1 MDRILNRTVQT
12 AQIATTLGTEI
23 LTDLEYA
30 DDVAPLSE
38 MLAVLIT
45 AKGIMHEKASL
56 FGMEINW
63 SKTKIQAVGI
73 QDCPITVQVV
83 GNDVEVV
90 ERFTYFGTQIS
101 KDGSCE
107 SEISRHIAITRDCQ
121 SPAAPYLAFEHHGYD
136 QGTAAERVCAPS
148 PPLRS

>member
-1 MDRILNRTVQT
+1 MKELYTDTVSTLRIEDQLSEWFTTGNAVHQGCTIAPNIVLAPMDRILNRTVQT
-12 AQIATTLGTEI
+12 AQIGTTLETEI
-23 LTDLEYA
+23 FSDLEYA

-45 AKGIMHEKASL
+45 ATGIMHEKASL

-63 SKTKIQAVGI
+63 SKTKIQSVGI

-90 ERFTYFGTQIS
+90 E
-101 KDGSCE
+101 
-107 SEISRHIAITRDCQ
+107 
-121 SPAAPYLAFEHHGYD
+121 
-136 QGTAAERVCAPS
+136 
-148 PPLRS
+148 